1 MTNHK
6 KYIFDNREGQDFGNF
21 QFISSWSNN
30 YKSWKI
36 QRDLPIKIV
45 RYEDLLDRTYHVA
58 KDIIE
63 FINKTTKTNRKVD
76 SKKLKNSVHSTSF
89 DKLKKIESF
98 EGFSEAIYSRKKNKM
113 ITFFNLGPKNNW
125 KNILNKKFSENLT
138 NIFKDDLIQLGYM

>member
-1 MTNHK
+1 MITEK
-6 KYIFDNREGQDFGNF
+6 VRTLEIFNLLAHGPII
-21 QFISSWSNN
+21 ISHG
-30 YKSWKI
+30 KF
-36 QRDLPIKIV
+36 RDLPIKIV

-63 FINKTTKTNRKVD
+63 FINKTTNTKREVD

-89 DKLKKIESF
+89 DKLKKLESLKDF
-98 EGFSEAIYSRKKNKM
+98 LKQYTQEKNKM